1 MKILFASAEAYPLA
15 KVGGLGD
22 VAGSLPKALRDLG
35 HDVRIVMPRYAT
47 IAASDKGLGTF
58 SVAIGG
64 ADHEARLRTSNIEDV
79 PVYLVDFTPLFD
91 RPKVY
96 EYPDDG
102 QRFAFFGR
110 AILDLLPVAG
120 WWPDIVHLND
130 WHSALAAAYLKTTFS
145 GDARYRTIGCVITI
159 HNLQHQGLFGRDLFE
174 WTGLPAETW
183 NPEGVEFYGKM
194 NFLKAGIVY
203 ADKVTTVSPTYA
215 AEIQTPEYGYN
226 LDGLLRSRTGKLSGI
241 LNGIDYAVWNP
252 AKDPNIAATYT
263 KSTLDRKTENKASLQ
278 KEVGLPA
285 SPPAPLI
292 GIVSR
297 VTEQKGFSL
306 LIPAIPDI
314 LRLGAQI
321 VLLGTGEKVYEE
333 PLERLSATKT
343 GVVAY
348 LKYDEVLA
356 HRIYA
361 GSDFFLMPSKFEP
374 CGLGQMIS
382 LRYGTT
388 PIVRATGGL
397 SDTVGDV
404 AADPKGGNGF
414 LFSKFSGPELLD
426 AISRAVAF
434 YRKGRGWRALQQRAM
449 ATDLSW
455 AASARAY
462 AAVYTA
468 ATVGNLTRSPQLR
481 TRSS

>member
-1 MKILFASAEAYPLA
+1 MKILFASAEVYPLA

-22 VAGSLPKALRDLG
+22 VAGSLPAALRDLG
-35 HDVRIVMPRYAT
+35 HDVRIVMPRYGSVTAT
-47 IAASDKGLGTF
+47 GKDLGTF
-58 SVAIGG
+58 AVGIGG
-64 ADHEARLRTSNIEDV
+64 ADHEAKLRATKLDGV
-79 PVYLVDFTPLFD
+79 PVYLVDFSPLFD

-102 QRFAFFGR
+102 QRFAFF
-110 AILDLLPVAG
+110 AKAVLDLLPAAKF
-120 WWPDIVHLND
+120 WPDVIHCND
-130 WHSALAAAYLKTTFS
+130 WHTALAPAFLQSLA
-145 GDARYRTIGCVITI
+145 GDDPYRRIRSVLTI

-241 LNGIDYAVWNP
+241 LNGIDYTVWNP

-263 KSTLDRKTENKASLQ
+263 KSTLDRKTDNKASLQ
-278 KEVGLPA
+278 KEVGLPV
-285 SPPAPLI
+285 SPTAPLI

-333 PLERLSATKT
+333 PLERLSATKA

-382 LRYGTT
+382 LRYGTI

-455 AASARAY
+455 AASAKAY
-462 AAVYTA
+462 AAVYSA